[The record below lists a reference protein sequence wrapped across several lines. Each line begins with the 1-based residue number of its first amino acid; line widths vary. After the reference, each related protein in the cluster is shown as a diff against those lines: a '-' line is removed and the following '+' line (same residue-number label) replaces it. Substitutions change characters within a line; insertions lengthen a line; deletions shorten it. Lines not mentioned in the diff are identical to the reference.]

1 MQFGTLQRPVQL
13 NHSQKIIMGRS
24 RYTITEPD
32 KPHFMTCTVLE
43 WLPVF
48 TRPET
53 AQIVLDC
60 WRYQREH
67 EGLRLYGYVIL
78 ENHLH
83 FIAQAKNL
91 NKCVNSFKSYTA
103 RQIIDHLQAQRVERL
118 LTHLR
123 FFKTAHKTDRE
134 YQFWQEGVH
143 AEMVFSEAMMREKLD
158 YIHNNPVQRGYVNLP
173 EHWRYSSASNYAG
186 LTGLIEVDSW

>member
-1 MQFGTLQRPVQL
+1 
-13 NHSQKIIMGRS
+13 MGRS
-24 RYTITEPD
+24 RYTITESD

-53 AQIVLDC
+53 VQIVLDC

-67 EGLRLYGYVIL
+67 AGLRLYGYVIL

-83 FIAQAKNL
+83 FIAQARDL
-91 NKCVNSFKSYTA
+91 SKCVNSFKSFTA
-103 RQIIDHLQAQRVERL
+103 RQIIDCLQAQHVDRILGRL
-118 LTHLR
+118 HFAKR
-123 FFKTAHKTDRE
+123 AHKADRE

-143 AEMVFSEAMMREKLD
+143 AELVFSEAMMREKLD
-158 YIHNNPVQRGYVNLP
+158 YIHANPVKRGYVSLP
-173 EHWRYSSASNYAG
+173 EHWRYSSAGHYAG
-186 LTGLIEVDSW
+186 LAGLIDIDSW